1 MITQLRLELTIMLS
15 SHLLFEVERIC
26 NRVAI
31 IEGGSL
37 LYQGAIEN
45 LISSKRLVKITVK
58 PIEEAYRLMSS
69 DRALLVSRNGSDSLY
84 MRMRDEDIPRVNALL
99 VANKIKV
106 MELTPQRTTL
116 EEAFLTLTSPGV
128 ARSSSH

>member
-45 LISSKRLVKITVK
+45 LISGKRLVKITVK